1 MNTLKAGVKG
11 MIIARAVESVPPLP
25 PQVLLL
31 ILTVIFLINYF
42 KV

>member
-1 MNTLKAGVKG
+1 MNSLKAGAKG
-11 MIIARAVESVPPLP
+11 LLIAKAVDSVPPLP

-31 ILTVIFLINYF
+31 IVTVIFLINYF